1 MTQPPAPQ
9 SSSSPSLDALI
20 AALGLAP
27 HEVQA
32 FDPAHPRFDAARVL
46 LVLAPQFEA
55 ARPLLRVRYAP
66 DAVARVARANAV
78 ETTTVA
84 TLPLDADAWLLPS
97 LRPEEDRA
105 SIEGLR
111 GVMERLFAPD
121 GCPWDRE
128 QTPQT
133 LRRYLLEEAYELVDA
148 IDRDDSAGMREELGD
163 LFAHLFMQTALAQ
176 QAGRFTAED
185 VAAYAHAKFVRRHP
199 HVFGD
204 EEAGSNE
211 ELLDRWEAIK
221 RTEREQDGAAS
232 EAPPP
237 GALDSVPVA
246 APALQRIQSL
256 MSRAQR
262 AGLGAPPREALDAAR
277 AAIEVGDPLALLLA
291 AVQLAEAHDLNAEEA
306 LREAAQ
312 RFTAAF
318 VALEAESLARATSV
332 EGLPPD
338 RQRSAWEALDAPT
351 AG

>member
-1 MTQPPAPQ
+1 MPT
-9 SSSSPSLDALI
+9 PSLDAVT

-32 FDPAHPRFDAARVL
+32 FDPAHPRFDAARGL

-55 ARPLLRVRYAP
+55 ARPLVRLRYAP
-66 DAVARVARANAV
+66 ATAARILRQGNVEVTPVAA
-78 ETTTVA
+78 
-84 TLPLDADAWLLPS
+84 LPLDADAWHLPC
-97 LRPEEDRA
+97 LAPEDDRA
-105 SIEGLR
+105 SIAGLR

-121 GCPWDRE
+121 GCPWDRD

-148 IDRDDSAGMREELGD
+148 IDRDDAAGMREELGD
-163 LFAHLFMQTALAQ
+163 LMAHLFMQTALAQ

-221 RTEREQDGAAS
+221 RAEREADGAAAD
-232 EAPPP
+232 APPP
-237 GALDSVPVA
+237 GALDSVPKA
-246 APALQRIQSL
+246 APALQRVQSL
-256 MSRAQR
+256 LSRARR
-262 AGLGAPPREALDAAR
+262 AGLADAPARPLDAAH
-277 AAIEVGDPLALLLA
+277 AAIEAGDPLALLVA
-291 AVQLAEAHDLNAEEA
+291 AVRVAEAADLNAEEA

-318 VALEAESLARATSV
+318 ADLEASARNTGVEIDALPQGAHRATW
-332 EGLPPD
+332 G
-338 RQRSAWEALDAPT
+338 ALDVPAASDAPT
-351 AG
+351 SEAR